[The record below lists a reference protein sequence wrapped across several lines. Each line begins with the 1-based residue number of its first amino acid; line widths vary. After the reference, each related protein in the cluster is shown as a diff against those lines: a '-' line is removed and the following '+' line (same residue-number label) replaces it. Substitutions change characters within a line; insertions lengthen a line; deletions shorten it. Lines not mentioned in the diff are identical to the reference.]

1 MYRTIKR
8 KNPSWKIGT
17 SQRDD
22 DLKRVKRD
30 GYPGP
35 GMYEYYDKTKVKAPN
50 YRFGTEKRGDTK
62 RSDTPGPGQY
72 HIPCS
77 FDDINDYTREQGQFD
92 PNFRY
97 I

>member
-1 MYRTIKR
+1 MIK
-8 KNPSWKIGT
+8 K
-17 SQRDD
+17 
-22 DLKRVKRD
+22 
-30 GYPGP
+30 
-35 GMYEYYDKTKVKAPN
+35 
-50 YRFGTEKRGDTK
+50 
-62 RSDTPGPGQY
+62 SDSPGPGQY